1 MKFKLPHPK
10 VLLSFIALLFTLLVL
25 TYWKLTPGSGG
36 ESPLTIADIVKPH
49 VWKVQEHP
57 AGNIFNENREL
68 GGVAPEVDDEAK
80 QENEPKEVSYRLLG
94 IIRKGDEQQALF
106 VGNGERIILSIG
118 DELPNIGHLSAI
130 QNNKVIIQDKTGT
143 EQEWLLFPT
152 GNTQNVKDKEKS

>member
-1 MKFKLPHPK
+1 MRIELPHPK
-10 VLLSFIALLFTLLVL
+10 LLLAALGLSVALLLTTL
-25 TYWKLTPGSGG
+25 WKL
-36 ESPLTIADIVKPH
+36 SPHNNENQELSVSDLIAGHNWSILEQPT
-49 VWKVQEHP
+49 
-57 AGNIFNENREL
+57 GNIFNQNREL

-106 VGNGERIILSIG
+106 VGNGERIILHIG